1 MADKENCAPHLTP
14 AASKRAAA
22 FAFDA
27 TPHRPA
33 KKKRVEL
40 VDLPFL
46 SNAAHLLIPNPPTPQ
61 LHKPNLRHRSREEQD
76 SVLAPA
82 VTSDSSEAGSGSH
95 DPNLCVPYASDIY
108 RYLRSKEADAKNRP
122 VANYMAT
129 VQKDVDANMRA
140 ILVDWLVEVAEE
152 HKLLS
157 DTIYLAVS
165 YIDRF
170 LSFNTIK
177 RQNLQLLGVTS
188 MLIASKYEE
197 IVPPTVDDFCYIT
210 DNTYT
215 EEEVRK
221 MERDI
226 LNFLKFEL
234 GNPTINT
241 FLRTF
246 SQAGREDE
254 KYPPLKLGFLSCYL
268 AELSLLDYGCLRFLP
283 SLVAAS
289 AVFVSRYAIDPKS
302 HPWSQKLTE
311 CTGYNGSDLK
321 DCIHALLDLQLKNKA
336 ANLVAIRDKY
346 NQHRFKCVSSLVPSA
361 DVPAIYFEEP
371 KE

>member
-82 VTSDSSEAGSGSH
+82 VTSDSSEAGSSSH

-108 RYLRSKEADAKNRP
+108 RYLRSKEVRLIPSFFFFAQKKESFFFKGKSILNFTAFVESQADAKNRP

-188 MLIASKYEE
+188 MLIAS
-197 IVPPTVDDFCYIT
+197 
-210 DNTYT
+210 
-215 EEEVRK
+215 
-221 MERDI
+221 
-226 LNFLKFEL
+226 
-234 GNPTINT
+234 
-241 FLRTF
+241 
-246 SQAGREDE
+246 
-254 KYPPLKLGFLSCYL
+254 
-268 AELSLLDYGCLRFLP
+268 
-283 SLVAAS
+283 
-289 AVFVSRYAIDPKS
+289 
-302 HPWSQKLTE
+302 
-311 CTGYNGSDLK
+311 
-321 DCIHALLDLQLKNKA
+321 
-336 ANLVAIRDKY
+336 
-346 NQHRFKCVSSLVPSA
+346 
-361 DVPAIYFEEP
+361 
-371 KE
+371 